1 MTRAH
6 STHGLKDEKERDPF
20 QGARETHSREVLGHR
35 KCRVFKKVKGEI
47 CGCSSSGAAG
57 GRGGR
62 GRDWGQTKMKQLGP
76 DHEDPD
82 RPWLGISTFF

>member
-20 QGARETHSREVLGHR
+20 QGARETHSREVPGHR
-35 KCRVFKKVKGEI
+35 KCRIFKKVKGEI

-57 GRGGR
+57 GRGRQRKG
-62 GRDWGQTKMKQLGP
+62 LGP
-76 DHEDPD
+76 DEDETAGA
-82 RPWLGISTFF
+82 RP